1 MSDAPSDDSLR
12 SISLV
17 RTGDG
22 VYEAT
27 NAKGHTLTFGAS
39 GHGLF
44 TPVDLL
50 LTAMAGC
57 SAIDVDL
64 ITAKRVP
71 ADRLEVRM
79 RGHKVRDEHG
89 NHLVDLTM
97 TFDVTFPDGDGGDAA
112 REVLPAAV
120 QRTHERLCTVSRTVE
135 LGAPIRV
142 EISD

>member
-1 MSDAPSDDSLR
+1 MSDVPSDDSLR

-17 RTGDG
+17 RTSDG

-27 NAKGHTLTFGAS
+27 NAKGHTLTFGSS

-71 ADRLEVRM
+71 ADHLEVRM

-97 TFDVTFPDGDGGDAA
+97 TFDVTFPDGEGGDAA